1 MEFQTRVSYLLSILT
16 DLYFYINIYYSIK
29 ALLLINLVPVR
40 KSSVVQLMINPVYYL
55 MFFTIINYSLMLLS
69 NYRSRIML

>member
-1 MEFQTRVSYLLSILT
+1 MEFQTRVSYFISIVT